1 MSTDLKQYKGPL
13 ETSRIV
19 AGMNAAAMNARRL
32 ANDARIL
39 VDSGGLA
46 SGASLAALAIE
57 EAGKV
62 SILREL
68 ALARN
73 QEDLKDAWKRY
84 RSHRSK
90 NTHWILPQLAASGAS
105 NLEELRQVV
114 DPKSDH
120 PALLD
125 RIKQIGFYT
134 DCLGE
139 AHWSIPA
146 EVIDES
152 LAMYLV
158 STAELLSPSRQFTEL
173 EVELWKKH
181 VGPVWKGDMRWMK
194 KALVQWGEDMV
205 ANGLMDD
212 SEKFKRF
219 VNAQPK
225 SNEA

>member
-1 MSTDLKQYKGPL
+1 MSTDLKQYKGAL
-13 ETSRIV
+13 ETSQIV
-19 AGMNAAAMNARRL
+19 AGMNAAVTNARRL
-32 ANDARIL
+32 ANDARVL
-39 VDSGGLA
+39 VDAGRFA
-46 SGASLAALAIE
+46 SASSLAALAIE
-57 EAGKV
+57 EAGKI

-68 ALARN
+68 ALART
-73 QEDLKDAWKRY
+73 QEDIKDAWKRY

-152 LAMYLV
+152 LAIHLV
-158 STAELLSPSRQFTEL
+158 STAELLSTSRQFTEL

-181 VGPVWKGDMRWMK
+181 IEPVWKGNMRWMK
-194 KALVQWGEDMV
+194 KALVKWGEDMV

-212 SEKFKRF
+212 SKKFERF
-219 VNAQPK
+219 VSAQPK
-225 SNEA
+225 STEG